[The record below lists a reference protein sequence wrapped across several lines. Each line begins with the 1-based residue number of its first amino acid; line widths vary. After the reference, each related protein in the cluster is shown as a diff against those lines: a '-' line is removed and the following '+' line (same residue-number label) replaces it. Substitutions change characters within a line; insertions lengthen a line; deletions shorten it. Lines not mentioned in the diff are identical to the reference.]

1 MHESVRRAVPAD
13 AAPLMALE
21 DAARAHL
28 FYQRGGPA
36 VLAEQPA
43 TGDWETAIADDQR
56 SVFVATLDD
65 VVFGYLELRF
75 PASGAAIVHQVY
87 VDPEARE
94 LGLGDWLIEAALDAA
109 RAHGCRVFEGF
120 ALPGDRDTKNLFERA
135 GITARK
141 IIVSTRLD

>member
-1 MHESVRRAVPAD
+1 MHESVRIASPAD
-13 AAPLMALE
+13 AAPLLALE

-28 FYQRGGPA
+28 VYQRGGPA
-36 VLAEQPA
+36 ALAEQPA
-43 TGDWETAIADDQR
+43 TRDWVAAIADDQR

-65 VVFGYLELRF
+65 VVFGYLELRYS
-75 PASGAAIVHQVY
+75 AVGAAIVHQVY
-87 VDPEARE
+87 VDPETRE
-94 LGLGDWLIEAALDAA
+94 LGLGDWLIEAAIAAA
-109 RAHGCRVFEGF
+109 RTRGCRVFEGF